1 MNNLL
6 SMLSVYGKSGGRT
19 MTKEDLCRL
28 IELLCAIDGTYYLQE
43 DKSDVIAKA
52 VDIATEVLENEY
64 GKW

>member
-1 MNNLL
+1 
-6 SMLSVYGKSGGRT
+6 

-43 DKSDVIAKA
+43 DKSDVITKA

>member
-1 MNNLL
+1 M
-6 SMLSVYGKSGGRT
+6 T
-19 MTKEDLCRL
+19 MSNEDLCKL
-28 IELLCAIDGTYYLQE
+28 IELLIEIDGTYYLRE